1 MPVRPDYPG
10 VYVQEAPSGVHTIS
24 GVATSV
30 AAFVGM
36 CPEGPVNVPT
46 RIFSYREF
54 ESLFGGEALVGEL
67 QDQVRQF
74 YLNGGGT
81 AWIVRNA
88 RNALD
93 GAALTAQSALRS
105 EDFVTRVLT
114 VRAKDAGS
122 GGNLLRVEIDYE
134 TANPERTF
142 NLTVFRQIVQ
152 SDGSTKRDS
161 EEPFTELSM
170 DPGSA
175 RYAPRVITE
184 QSTLISATPH
194 TDIVQVAPPGI
205 IPIGANV
212 SESGL
217 ILTAATGLKAFFDAN
232 MTGVDPRL
240 IMVSVANGP
249 PVAADLKGMTGL
261 ADSNAVVAAVQTA
274 INTALADSGPATA
287 VAVGFVAAAGGAVL
301 QISSANGPVVVTS
314 SVANDAAAL
323 LRLGA
328 ANGGLESDQYSLRRP
343 AANGL
348 LTRVHTGAGLGS
360 AFSRVHNFADAARNT
375 FGDWTLAGTGHTA
388 TATPPFVGA
397 AKMGA
402 DTPLAG
408 VVGSFS
414 AVAANLD
421 VIVNSIN
428 NFPATPFTA
437 YRAGMR
443 IGVRPQYGNQD
454 SDLALA
460 FTSSGAFKVESANQI
475 AQTGARPTNVAR
487 YGLGLALPPAAA
499 PPGGDYRTDFQA
511 GNDGEPPLLADYEYS
526 WDKLERTADIF
537 NLMVLPRAQ
546 GTTFTQT
553 DVDRSAIWG
562 AASAF
567 CQRRRA
573 FLIVDPPSD
582 TGAGQWN
589 TANAAAAGIL
599 AMRSGVVTDHAA
611 IYWPRVV
618 GFDPKGN
625 AITIDPSGTMAG
637 VYAKT
642 DVRRGI
648 WKAPAGLEATLV
660 GVSNLEF
667 AVTNPENGVTNPLAI
682 NTLRTMVSG
691 ATSWGARTM
700 MGYEGA
706 PDQDYRYVPV
716 RRLALYI
723 EESLYR
729 GLQFAVFEPNGE
741 TLWGQI
747 RLAAGAFM
755 NGLFRQ
761 GAFKGLK
768 ASDAYYV
775 ACDASTTT
783 QTDINLGQVN
793 VEVGFAPLKPAEF
806 VIVTIKQMAGQI
818 EV

>member
-36 CPEGPVNVPT
+36 SPAGPVNVPT

-54 ESLFGGEALVGEL
+54 DGLFGGATWVGEL
-67 QDQVRQF
+67 PDQVRQF
-74 YLNGGGT
+74 FLNGGGT

-88 RNALD
+88 RNATD
-93 GAALTAQSALRS
+93 GATLMAESALLS
-105 EDFVTRVLT
+105 EDFATRVLI

-122 GGNLLRVEIDYE
+122 GGNQLRVEIDYE

-161 EEPFTELSM
+161 EQSFTELSM
-170 DPGSA
+170 NPASA
-175 RYAPRVITE
+175 RYAPRLVSE
-184 QSTLISATPH
+184 QSDLISALPH
-194 TDIVQVAPPGI
+194 PDIVSVAPPGI
-205 IPIGANV
+205 TPIGVNV
-212 SESGL
+212 SQSGL
-217 ILTAATGLKAFFDAN
+217 IFTAATGLKAFFDAH
-232 MTGVDPRL
+232 MAGIAPRL
-240 IMVSVANGP
+240 ILVSVANGP
-249 PVAADLKGMTGL
+249 PVSVDLKAMNGL
-261 ADSNAVVAAVQTA
+261 ADSNAVRAAIEAA
-274 INTALADSGPATA
+274 INTALADNGQAAT

-301 QISSANGPVVVTS
+301 QISSVNGPVVVTS
-314 SVANDAAAL
+314 AAADDAAAL

-328 ANGGLESDQYSLRRP
+328 ANGGLETDQYSLRRP
-343 AANGL
+343 AANGV
-348 LTRVHTGAGLGS
+348 LTRAHTGVGLGS
-360 AFSRVHNFADAARNT
+360 VFTRVNNFADTARNT
-375 FGDWTLAGTGHTA
+375 FGDWTLTGTGHTT

-402 DTPLAG
+402 DTPFTG

-414 AVAANLD
+414 AMTANLD

-428 NFPATPFTA
+428 NVAATPFTA
-437 YRAGMR
+437 YRTGLR
-443 IGVRPQYGNQD
+443 IGVRPDYGNQN

-460 FTSSGAFKVESANQI
+460 LTSSGVFKIEGASQI
-475 AQTGARPTNVAR
+475 AQTGARPTNVAS
-487 YGLGLALPPAAA
+487 YGLGLALPAAPAA
-499 PPGGDYRTDFQA
+499 PGGAYRSDRRA

-537 NLMVLPRAQ
+537 NLLVLPRAQ
-546 GTTFTQT
+546 GTTFPQT
-553 DVDRSAIWG
+553 DADRQSLWG

-567 CQRRRA
+567 CERRRA

-582 TGAGQWN
+582 TGPGQWN
-589 TANAAAAGIL
+589 TANVAAAGIL
-599 AMRSGVVTDHAA
+599 GMRSGVVADHAA
-611 IYWPRVV
+611 IYWPRIV
-618 GFDPKGN
+618 GFDTKGK
-625 AITIDPSGTMAG
+625 AITLDPAGTMAG

-648 WKAPAGLEATLV
+648 WKAPAGLGATLV
-660 GVSNLEF
+660 GVGKLEF
-667 AVTNPENGVTNPLAI
+667 AVTNPENGITNPQAI

-700 MGYEGA
+700 AGYDGA

-768 ASDAYYV
+768 SSDAYYV

>member
-36 CPEGPVNVPT
+36 SPEGPVNVPT

-54 ESLFGGEALVGEL
+54 EGLFGGEARVGEL
-67 QDQVRQF
+67 PDQVRQF
-74 YLNGGGT
+74 FLNGGGT

-88 RNALD
+88 RNATD
-93 GAALTAQSALRS
+93 GATLMAQSALLS
-105 EDFVTRVLT
+105 EDFATRVLI

-122 GGNLLRVEIDYE
+122 GGNQLRVEIDYE

-142 NLTVFRQIVQ
+142 NLTVFRQVMQ

-161 EEPFTELSM
+161 EQTFTELSM
-170 DPGSA
+170 DPASA
-175 RYAPRVITE
+175 RYAPRLVTE
-184 QSTLISATPH
+184 QSDLISALPH
-194 TDIVQVAPPGI
+194 PDIVSVAPPGI
-205 IPIGANV
+205 TPIGVNV
-212 SESGL
+212 SQSDL
-217 ILTAATGLKAFFDAN
+217 IFTALTGLKSFFDTN
-232 MTGVDPRL
+232 MIGPNPRL

-249 PVAADLKGMTGL
+249 PVPVNLNGLTGV
-261 ADSNAVVAAVQTA
+261 DSNAVALAVQAA
-274 INTALADSGPATA
+274 INTALADSGQTTSVA
-287 VAVGFVAAAGGAVL
+287 VAFVAAAGGAVL
-301 QISSANGPVVVTS
+301 QISSTGGPVAVTS
-314 SVANDAAAL
+314 AAADDAAAL

-328 ANGGLESDQYSLRRP
+328 ANGGLETDQYSLRRP
-343 AANGL
+343 AANGV
-348 LTRVHTGAGLGS
+348 LTRVHTGVTLAS
-360 AFSRVHNFADAARNT
+360 VFTRVHNFADTARNT
-375 FGDWTLAGTGHTA
+375 FGDWTLTGTGHTT

-397 AKMGA
+397 ARMGA
-402 DTPLAG
+402 DAPFPS

-414 AVAANLD
+414 AAAANLD
-421 VIVNSIN
+421 VIVTSIN
-428 NFPATPFTA
+428 NVPSTPFTA
-437 YRAGMR
+437 YRTGMR

-454 SDLALA
+454 ADLALA
-460 FTSSGAFKVESANQI
+460 LTSTGAFSIQGGSQL

-487 YGLGLALPPAAA
+487 YGLGLALPAAPAA
-499 PPGGDYRTDFQA
+499 PGGAYRTAFQA
-511 GNDGEPPLLADYEYS
+511 GNDGEPPLLPDYEYS

-546 GTTFTQT
+546 GTTFRQT
-553 DVDRSAIWG
+553 DADRSAVWG

-582 TGAGQWN
+582 PGAGQWD
-589 TANAAAAGIL
+589 TANAAAAGII

-611 IYWPRVV
+611 LYWPRIV
-618 GFDPKGN
+618 GFDPKGK
-625 AITIDPSGTMAG
+625 AIVIDPSGTMAG

-648 WKAPAGLEATLV
+648 WKAPAGLEAALI

-700 MGYEGA
+700 IGYEGA

-768 ASDAYYV
+768 KSDAYYV
-775 ACDASTTT
+775 ACDSSTTT

>member
-1 MPVRPDYPG
+1 MAVRPDYPG

-54 ESLFGGEALVGEL
+54 EGLFGGEARVGEL
-67 QDQVRQF
+67 PDQVRQF
-74 YLNGGGT
+74 FLNGGGT

-93 GAALTAQSALRS
+93 GAALVARS
-105 EDFVTRVLT
+105 TLLAEDLERVLV

-122 GGNLLRVEIDYE
+122 GGNALRVEIDYE
-134 TANPERTF
+134 TASPERTF
-142 NLTVFRQIVQ
+142 NLTVFRHVLK
-152 SDGSTKRDS
+152 SDGSIERNS
-161 EEPFTELSM
+161 ETTFTELTM
-170 DPGSA
+170 DPTSL
-175 RYAPRVITE
+175 RYAPRIITE
-184 QSTLISATPH
+184 QSDLISAEPH
-194 TDIVQVAPPGI
+194 ANIVSLVPPGI
-205 IPIGANV
+205 TPIGANI
-212 SESGL
+212 SQSGL
-217 ILTAATGLKAFFDAN
+217 IMSSLKGFFDAQ
-232 MTGVDPRL
+232 MTGTNPLL
-240 IMVSVANGP
+240 IMVSVAGGP
-249 PVAADLKGMTGL
+249 PVAVDLKAMSGL
-261 ADSNAVVAAVQTA
+261 ADNAAVLNAIQTA
-274 INTALADSGPATA
+274 VNTALTDNGQSTTVTVDNPA
-287 VAVGFVAAAGGAVL
+287 VAGGTAL
-301 QISSANGPVVVTS
+301 QIISANGPVAVTS
-314 SVANDAAAL
+314 AVADDAALL

-328 ANGGLESDQYSLRRP
+328 ANGGLETDQYSGRRP

-348 LTRVHTGAGLGS
+348 LTRVHTATPF
-360 AFSRVHNFADAARNT
+360 ARVHNFADAARNT
-375 FGDWTLAGTGHTA
+375 LGDWKLAGTHTT
-388 TATPPFVGA
+388 TATPAGFVGA
-397 AKMGA
+397 SKMA
-402 DTPLAG
+402 AAVSPG
-408 VVGSFS
+408 VVGTFEAVAERLDAIVDSIN
-414 AVAANLD
+414 AVAA
-421 VIVNSIN
+421 S
-428 NFPATPFTA
+428 PFQA

-443 IGVRPQYGNQD
+443 IGVRPLYGNQD
-454 SDLALA
+454 ADLALTL
-460 FTSSGAFKVESANQI
+460 TSTGAFSLQGATQI
-475 AQTGARPTNVAR
+475 AQGSQRPTNVAR
-487 YGLGLALPPAAA
+487 YGLGLTPPPAPAA
-499 PPGGDYRTDFQA
+499 PGGAYRLDSQP
-511 GNDGEPPLLADYEYS
+511 GNDGDPPLIADYEYS

-537 NLMVLPRAQ
+537 NLMVLPRSQ
-546 GTTFTQT
+546 GALIAQT
-553 DVDRSAIWG
+553 DADRAALWG

-582 TGAGQWN
+582 PGVGQWS

-611 IYWPRVV
+611 LYWPRIVS
-618 GFDPKGN
+618 FDPKGKP
-625 AITIDPSGTMAG
+625 ITLDPSGTMAG

-648 WKAPAGLEATLV
+648 WKAPAGLEATLI
-660 GVSNLEF
+660 GVSSLEF

-700 MGYEGA
+700 IGYEGA

-768 ASDAYYV
+768 SSDAYYV

-806 VIVTIKQMAGQI
+806 VVVTIKQMAGQI

>member
-1 MPVRPDYPG
+1 MAVRPDYPG

-36 CPEGPVNVPT
+36 SPEGPVNVPT

-54 ESLFGGEALVGEL
+54 ESRFGGEARVGEL
-67 QDQVRQF
+67 PDQVRQF
-74 YLNGGGT
+74 FLNGGGT

-93 GAALTAQSALRS
+93 GATLAARS
-105 EDFVTRVLT
+105 VLLAEDQERVLV

-122 GGNLLRVEIDYE
+122 GGNALRVEIDYE
-134 TANPERTF
+134 TASPERTF
-142 NLTVFRQIVQ
+142 NLTVFRQVLQ
-152 SDGSTKRDS
+152 SDGSIKRDS
-161 EEPFTELSM
+161 ETRFSELTM
-170 DPGSA
+170 DPRSQ

-184 QSTLISATPH
+184 QSDLISAEPH
-194 TDIVQVAPPGI
+194 GNIVSAVPPGI
-205 IPIGANV
+205 TPVGGNV
-212 SESGL
+212 SQSGL
-217 ILTAATGLKAFFDAN
+217 IMTSLKGFFDAL
-232 MTGVDPRL
+232 MIGTDPLL
-240 IMVSVANGP
+240 IMVSVAGGP
-249 PVAADLKGMTGL
+249 PVSVDLKGMTGL
-261 ADSNAVVAAVQTA
+261 TDNAAVLNAIQTA
-274 INTALADSGPATA
+274 INTALTDNGQSAT
-287 VAVGFVAAAGGAVL
+287 VTVDNPAAAGGTLL
-301 QISSANGPVVVTS
+301 QILSASGPVAVTS
-314 SVANDAAAL
+314 AAANDAAAL

-328 ANGGLESDQYSLRRP
+328 ANGGLEADQYSGRRP

-348 LTRVHTGAGLGS
+348 LTRVHTA
-360 AFSRVHNFADAARNT
+360 APFARVHNFADAAANT
-375 FGDWTLAGTGHTA
+375 LGDWKLTGTGHTT
-388 TATPPFVGA
+388 TATPAGFVGA
-397 AKMGA
+397 GKMA
-402 DTPLAG
+402 AAVSPG
-408 VVGSFS
+408 VVGTFE
-414 AVAANLD
+414 AVAARLD
-421 VIVNSIN
+421 SIVASIN
-428 NFPATPFTA
+428 GVAGTPFKA
-437 YRAGMR
+437 YRTGMR
-443 IGVRPQYGNQD
+443 IGVRPLYGNQD
-454 SDLALA
+454 SDLALTLISTGA
-460 FTSSGAFKVESANQI
+460 FTLQGATQI
-475 AQTGARPTNVAR
+475 AQGSQRPTNVAR
-487 YGLGLALPPAAA
+487 YGLGLATPPVPAA
-499 PPGGDYRTDFQA
+499 PGGAYRADFQP
-511 GNDGEPPLLADYEYS
+511 GNDGDPPLLADYEYS

-537 NLMVLPRAQ
+537 NLLVLPRAQ
-546 GTTFTQT
+546 GMLLSQT
-553 DVDRSAIWG
+553 DADRASLWG

-582 TGAGQWN
+582 PGAAQWS

-611 IYWPRVV
+611 LYWPRIVA
-618 GFDPKGN
+618 FDPKGKP
-625 AITIDPSGTMAG
+625 ITLDPSGTMAG

-648 WKAPAGLEATLV
+648 WKAPAGLDATLV
-660 GVSNLEF
+660 GVSSLEF
-667 AVTNPENGVTNPLAI
+667 AVTNPETGVTNPLAI

-700 MGYEGA
+700 IGYEGA

-768 ASDAYYV
+768 SSDAYYV

-806 VIVTIKQMAGQI
+806 VIVTVKQMAGQI